1 MSEAMIFSTK
11 KKNKFFKKK
20 LRKPCPKNKM
30 KFKKYNTVY
39 TRLVRI
45 ARKNIMNTSL
55 KNMEEIVKKTWQTIN
70 SDLGW

>member
-1 MSEAMIFSTK
+1 M
-11 KKNKFFKKK
+11 
-20 LRKPCPKNKM
+20 R
-30 KFKKYNTVY
+30 FKKYNTVY